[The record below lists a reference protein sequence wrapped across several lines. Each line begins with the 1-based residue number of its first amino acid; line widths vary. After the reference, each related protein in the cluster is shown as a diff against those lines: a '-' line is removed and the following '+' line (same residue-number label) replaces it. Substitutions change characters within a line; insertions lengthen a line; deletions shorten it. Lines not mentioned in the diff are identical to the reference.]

1 VVKLPNI
8 SNYEIYDYPGEYED
22 RGTGD
27 GETKIRMEEEE
38 VPHDV
43 VNGSSTCRT
52 FTAGG
57 KFKLSKH
64 GCKAE
69 EAKTYVITSIHH
81 SATDPTYSTGGRG
94 ETQYNNTFTCIPD
107 SVVFRPARTTPKPLV
122 SGLQTAVVVGPKGE
136 EIYCDEYGR
145 VKVQFHWDR
154 EGKKD
159 ENSSIWMRCMQ
170 SSAGKQWGTVF
181 IPRIGQEVVIDF
193 LEGDPDQ
200 PLVTGLV
207 YNAEQMPHYSLPAEK
222 TKSYFKT
229 NSSPGGDGFNELRFE
244 DKNDQEQIFIHAQRN
259 MDQRVLND
267 SVERV
272 INNRHLIVGSEEDGK
287 KKGDQNEM
295 VYQNKNLN
303 VMQNQAEHIEG
314 NMQLMIGN
322 GEADDGGKLDVVV
335 EKKMTELIGEDGYDF
350 HLKGNRRELI
360 DKSASL
366 AVGGDQ
372 MHSVGGN
379 KHLQVKGSHNQK
391 VDGSNSLDVGM
402 SHEQKVGIKHAV
414 DAGQEIHLKAGM
426 KVIIEAGMQISLV
439 GPGGFVDIG
448 PAGVTIQGIMVKI
461 NSGGAA
467 GSGSG
472 ASPEAP
478 KDPAKPEDAAE
489 AAPTQPN
496 EADDSKTGQKS
507 APD

>member
-1 VVKLPNI
+1 LPCQC
-8 SNYEIYDYPGEYED
+8 
-22 RGTGD
+22 
-27 GETKIRMEEEE
+27 K
-38 VPHDV
+38 
-43 VNGSSTCRT
+43 
-52 FTAGG
+52 FTAIE
-57 KFKLSKH
+57 SK
-64 GCKAE
+64 
-69 EAKTYVITSIHH
+69 
-81 SATDPTYSTGGRG
+81 
-94 ETQYNNTFTCIPD
+94 TQYRSPRVTRKP
-107 SVVFRPARTTPKPLV
+107 VVQGP
-122 SGLQTAVVVGPKGE
+122 QTAIVVGKAGE
-136 EIYCDEYGR
+136 EIWTEEHGR

-181 IPRIGQEVVIDF
+181 IPRIGQEVVVDF
-193 LEGDPDQ
+193 LEGDPDR

-207 YNAEQMPHYSLPAEK
+207 YNDEQMPHYTLPAEK
-222 TKSYFKT
+222 TKSYIKT
-229 NSSPGGDGFNELRFE
+229 NSTKGGDGFNELRFE
-244 DKNDQEQIFIHAQRN
+244 DKKDQEQIFVHAQRN

-267 SVERV
+267 SMERV
-272 INNRHLIVGSEEDGK
+272 ISNRHLIVGNDEDEK
-287 KKGDQNEM
+287 TGDQNEM
-295 VYQNKNLN
+295 VYQDKNLN
-303 VMQNQAEHIEG
+303 VKRNHTEHIEG
-314 NMQLMIGN
+314 NMQLMVGN
-322 GEADDGGKLDVVV
+322 GDADDPGKLDMVV
-335 EKKMTELIGEDGYDF
+335 EKRMTEWIGEEGYDF
-350 HLKGNRRELI
+350 HLEGNRKEQI

-366 AVGGDQ
+366 AIGGDQ
-372 MHSVGGN
+372 MQAVGGN
-379 KHLQVKGSHNQK
+379 KHSQVTGSHNQK

-426 KVIIEAGMQISLV
+426 KVIIEAGVQISLV

-478 KDPAKPEDAAE
+478 ADPAKPEDAVHAT
-489 AAPTQPN
+489 PTQPT

-507 APD
+507 APE